1 MNRGKAIQDFQEKYK
16 KKGLPVFKPGDTIEV
31 YVRIVEEGKKRIQV
45 FEGIAISIRGAG
57 LSRSVTVRKIS
68 YGEGVEKTFPLNSPN
83 VEKIVVTKKGRVR
96 RAKLYYLR
104 GKIGKKT
111 KVEGQDLYG
120 EKEASPDAKAG
131 ETGSKEGA

>member
-120 EKEASPDAKAG
+120 EKEASP
-131 ETGSKEGA
+131 